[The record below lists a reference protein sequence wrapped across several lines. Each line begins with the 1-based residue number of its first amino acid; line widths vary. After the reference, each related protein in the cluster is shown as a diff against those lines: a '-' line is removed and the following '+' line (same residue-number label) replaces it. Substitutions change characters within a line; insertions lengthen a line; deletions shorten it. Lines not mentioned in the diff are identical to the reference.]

1 MPKAVRSIAKKKR
14 HKKWIKRAKGYE
26 GRRKNVFKLA
36 KEAVLT
42 AGQHAYNDRRK
53 KKEQFRSQWQVLINA
68 AARQN
73 GTTYARFIKA
83 MRDKQVGLD
92 RKVLSQI
99 ATKHPQ
105 IFADIV
111 SQVK

>member
-1 MPKAVRSIAKKKR
+1 MPRAVRSIAKRKR

-42 AGQHAYNDRRK
+42 AGQHAYHDRRK
-53 KKEQFRSQWQVLINA
+53 KKAQFRSQWQILINA

-73 GTTYARFIKA
+73 GTTYSRLIKSL
-83 MRDKQVGLD
+83 RDKKVELD
-92 RKVLSQI
+92 RKVLSEL
-99 ATKHPQ
+99 AKKHPETFTEIVNQ
-105 IFADIV
+105 I
-111 SQVK
+111 K